1 MDSEQWA
8 DYSNMST
15 KSGGEILRR
24 RWATLSKKFS
34 SLSTW
39 EKLSRAREVLKTAYW
54 LLKVL
59 IALSTLVVL
68 L

>member
-1 MDSEQWA
+1 MDSEPWA
-8 DYSNMST
+8 DYAKMST
-15 KSGGEILRR
+15 ESGGGILRR